1 MKTFGYAYCNIL
13 SLSITSNSVPIT
25 SVALS
30 PGQVFTVTISLT
42 YKIDDGNTIS
52 NKPFCAAGNTLQ
64 ILNGTTPV
72 DMTSV
77 FLDPASL
84 TATYTL
90 PVWASSSAHN
100 EVYTFKSKDSRNSAA
115 VF

>member
-1 MKTFGYAYCNIL
+1 M
-13 SLSITSNSVPIT
+13 
-25 SVALS
+25 ALN
-30 PGQVFTVTISLT
+30 PGQTITVTISLT
-42 YKIDDGNTIS
+42 YNIDDANTIF

-64 ILNGTTPV
+64 ILNGTVPV

-90 PVWASSSAHN
+90 PVWYKSSAHN

-115 VF
+115 IF